1 MEEEC
6 NSTNRSLRA
15 ALREMRQ
22 AKEESDRMREE
33 SDRMRNRMRK
43 ENKKLLDA
51 LMKAG
56 IGKFK
61 AGR

>member
-6 NSTNRSLRA
+6 NSTNRSLHA

-22 AKEESDRMREE
+22 AREESDRMREK
-33 SDRMRNRMRK
+33 SDRM
-43 ENKKLLDA
+43 NKKLLDA